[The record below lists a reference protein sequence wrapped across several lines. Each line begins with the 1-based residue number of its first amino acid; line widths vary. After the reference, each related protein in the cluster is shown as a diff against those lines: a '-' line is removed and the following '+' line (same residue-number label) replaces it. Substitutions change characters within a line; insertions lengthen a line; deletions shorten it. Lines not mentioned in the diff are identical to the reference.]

1 MSYTLKLHHPDRY
14 ELIQRM
20 IRSHKVLWLDV
31 EMRIND
37 SQPAMVGYIP
47 FGSMIG
53 NVQTV
58 LCDDS
63 FEAVAKMKRM
73 PHMPWLEFVEN
84 VIVPVIQQNGVIAA
98 YSEHERELIVEALC
112 SLERSNLEEKL
123 IYLDCNAT
131 ECLRK
136 YLPEQLR
143 GIQRRLQRRF
153 TRGLI
158 SQRRRA
164 GLKDFLSSPVS
175 SYEYPRYMLR
185 FSPAAALAY
194 IRPQAEERLPRR
206 WTPAAKRK
214 LCELLKYNEHDVRG
228 MRHLT
233 LEMMQ
238 VGPVSEEQLN

>member
-1 MSYTLKLHHPDRY
+1 MSYTLKLHHPDRF

-37 SQPAMVGYIP
+37 SHPAMVGYIP
-47 FGSMIG
+47 YGSMIG
-53 NVQTV
+53 NVHSV

-63 FEAVAKMKRM
+63 FAAVAKMKRM
-73 PHMPWLEFVEN
+73 PHMPWLEFVESA
-84 VIVPVIQQNGVIAA
+84 IVPVIEQNGVIAA
-98 YSEHERELIVEALC
+98 YSEHERELIVEALY
-112 SLERSNLEEKL
+112 SLEQSNLEEKL

-143 GIQRRLQRRF
+143 GIQQRLQRRSK
-153 TRGLI
+153 RGLI

-175 SYEYPRYMLR
+175 S
-185 FSPAAALAY
+185 S
-194 IRPQAEERLPRR
+194 
-206 WTPAAKRK
+206 
-214 LCELLKYNEHDVRG
+214 
-228 MRHLT
+228 
-233 LEMMQ
+233 
-238 VGPVSEEQLN
+238 

>member
-1 MSYTLKLHHPDRY
+1 
-14 ELIQRM
+14 M

-47 FGSMIG
+47 YGSMVDK
-53 NVQTV
+53 VQSV

-98 YSEHERELIVEALC
+98 YSEHERELIVEALY

-131 ECLRK
+131 ECLRNTSLNSCAAFNEGCNADSCVGS
-136 YLPEQLR
+136 LPNAVE
-143 GIQRRLQRRF
+143 
-153 TRGLI
+153 
-158 SQRRRA
+158 
-164 GLKDFLSSPVS
+164 
-175 SYEYPRYMLR
+175 
-185 FSPAAALAY
+185 PA
-194 IRPQAEERLPRR
+194 
-206 WTPAAKRK
+206 
-214 LCELLKYNEHDVRG
+214 
-228 MRHLT
+228 
-233 LEMMQ
+233 
-238 VGPVSEEQLN
+238 